1 EVEKERLADDGFG
14 GAQLALENH
23 DGERRHTVSRESP
36 LFGTLSEPED
46 GRGDG
51 GRHQQRDEPA
61 LQHRLPPRPGD
72 EPGLRMTWDKC
83 HPKEALAR
91 SLTQMVA
98 FAAGRVNLP
107 GRTGTPVPSSSC
119 TFHTFFT
126 NGRRPPGPF
135 VLSLYDE
142 NPHRGVE
149 RREE

>member
-1 EVEKERLADDGFG
+1 
-14 GAQLALENH
+14 
-23 DGERRHTVSRESP
+23 
-36 LFGTLSEPED
+36 
-46 GRGDG
+46 G

-149 RREE
+149 RREEVQEAIDRIVPGSGRSGL